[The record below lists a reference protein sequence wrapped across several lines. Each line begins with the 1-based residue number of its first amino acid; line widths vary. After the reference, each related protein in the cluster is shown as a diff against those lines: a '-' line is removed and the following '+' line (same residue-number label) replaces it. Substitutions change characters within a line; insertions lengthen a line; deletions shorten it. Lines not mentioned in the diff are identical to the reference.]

1 MGKIENQRKDGKKE
15 MKKAEFVALGISE
28 ELAAKAEKASL
39 EELKGYVEKSNHDEA
54 VEESKTLKAQVAER
68 DKQLETLKASA
79 GDNEELKKQIETLQT
94 ENTAAKE
101 KHEAEMKDLKLTTAI
116 KLAVAGKVHD
126 EEIAAGLFDR
136 TKLVLGTDGKVA
148 GLDEQLKNLQKEK
161 AFLFKE
167 DASGAGSGA
176 GAPGAPGRRRGGFY
190 KPRNG
195 ETHED
200 SYASQF
206 AKERNEADKNSSK
219 GSLWGEE

>member
-1 MGKIENQRKDGKKE
+1 MEKE
-15 MKKAEFVALGISE
+15 MKKAKFVALGISE
-28 ELAAKAEKASL
+28 ELAVKAEKASL
-39 EELKGYVEKSNHDEA
+39 EELKGYVEKSKHDEA

-161 AFLFKE
+161 AFLLKE
-167 DASGAGSGA
+167 DASGAGSGS

>member
-1 MGKIENQRKDGKKE
+1 

>member
-1 MGKIENQRKDGKKE
+1 MEKE
-15 MKKAEFVALGISE
+15 MKKAKFVALGISE
-28 ELAAKAEKASL
+28 ELAVKAEKASL
-39 EELKGYVEKSNHDEA
+39 EELKGYVEKSKHDEA

-167 DASGAGSGA
+167 DASGAGSGS

>member
-1 MGKIENQRKDGKKE
+1 MRKAE
-15 MKKAEFVALGISE
+15 ERRKKAEFVALGISE

-39 EELKGYVEKSNHDEA
+39 EELKGYVEKSKH
-54 VEESKTLKAQVAER
+54 EEISEENKTLKTQVKDR

-101 KHEAEMKDLKLTTAI
+101 KYEAEMKDLKLTTAI

-136 TKLVLGTDGKVA
+136 SKLVLGADGKVA
-148 GLDEQLKNLQKEK
+148 GLEEQLKSLQKEK

-167 DASGAGSGA
+167 DDPASGAGSGA
-176 GAPGAPGRRRGGFY
+176 GCPGAPEKRNGGFY

-206 AKERNEADKNSSK
+206 AKERNEAEKNSAK